1 MSGAALAAADA
12 ATAETLGE
20 VLAAIGEQEEAFA
33 ERFYEI
39 FLAACPDASKLFG
52 AFAFAEQEA
61 MFREVLRSLLAWVEG
76 EDWLAGNLEALGRS
90 HLEYGVE
97 PAMFDAFVDAA
108 VACARERLPELLD
121 DAHAA
126 ALEAGAR
133 AITAPMREAVAA
145 G

>member
-1 MSGAALAAADA
+1 V
-12 ATAETLGE
+12 TEAELLGE
-20 VLAAIGEQEEAFA
+20 LLAEIGEQEEAFA

-76 EDWLAGNLEALGRS
+76 ADWLAGNLEALGHS
-90 HLEYGVE
+90 HREYGVE
-97 PAMFDAFVDAA
+97 AEMFDAFVESV
-108 VACARERLPELLD
+108 VACARERLPELVD

-133 AITAPMREAVAA
+133 ALTAPMRAAVA